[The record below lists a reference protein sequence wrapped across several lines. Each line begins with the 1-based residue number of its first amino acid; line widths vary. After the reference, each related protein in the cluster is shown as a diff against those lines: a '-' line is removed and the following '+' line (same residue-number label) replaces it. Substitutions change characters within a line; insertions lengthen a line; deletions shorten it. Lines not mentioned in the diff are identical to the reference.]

1 MCNRYRVA
9 ADIEKLRTIFQN
21 VPDDWFAQTDRTY
34 VSFYPKSNVPVYLKV
49 NGNDYYGHFQWGI
62 MPDWAKTKSQILT
75 NTKSEEALKKPTW
88 TDSFRRR
95 RCLMPATSF
104 FEPAKIGGTT
114 HQMEF
119 FLKDGSAFAFPG
131 IWQKSTKFGDE
142 RNTCSLLTCEPN
154 SLVGE
159 IHGRMPCILRPEQFE
174 TYLNT
179 PAEQADDLLEILVP
193 YPSEEMV
200 GSINDEKESRLS

>member
-21 VPDDWFAQTDRTY
+21 APDEWFAQTDRTY
-34 VSFYPKSNVPVYLKV
+34 LSFYPKSNVPVYLKV
-49 NGNDYYGHFQWGI
+49 NGSGYYGHFQWGI
-62 MPDWAKTKSQILT
+62 VPDWAKTKSQVLT
-75 NTKSEEALKKPTW
+75 NTKAEEALNKPTW
-88 TDSFRRR
+88 IDSFRKR
-95 RCLMPATSF
+95 RCLLPATSF
-104 FEPAKIGGTT
+104 FEPARIGGTT

-119 FLKDGSAFAFPG
+119 FLKGESAFAFPG
-131 IWQKSTKFGDE
+131 IWQKSTKFGEE

-159 IHGRMPCILRPEQFE
+159 IHGRMPCILRPEMFE

-179 PAEQADDLLEILVP
+179 SPEQTEGLLDLLVP
-193 YPSEEMV
+193 YPPDEMIGRV
-200 GSINDEKESRLS
+200 NDEKEVRLT